1 MLITV
6 WRRALAI
13 FWGNAVKARHQIN
26 CRSILSGYLI
36 REIPM
41 EFFIGISAIAGKN
54 RLLLIFGE
62 PVFNC
67 N

>member
-6 WRRALAI
+6 WRRALEI
-13 FWGNAVKARHQIN
+13 FRGSALKTRRQIN
-26 CRSILSGYLI
+26 YRLILSGYLI
-36 REIPM
+36 KEIPM
-41 EFFIGISAIAGKN
+41 KFFIGISAIAGKN

-62 PVFNC
+62 PMFNC